1 VNRRS
6 FVRSLGLL
14 TMGTPLPLPA
24 QEARRAAGRIK
35 ITEVRVVRLKV
46 VRELG
51 TLEPAWMP
59 GRPMNFQLGGGAFLE
74 LRTDQG
80 LVGIGPSI
88 HEDLVSQ
95 VQKILIGKD
104 PFDTEQ
110 HFARM
115 RYEGLAGTYNGA
127 ANVDIALW
135 DLVGKACGQPIYKLL
150 GGGREKVGTYAA
162 MVKLSTPEERAD
174 MAAQLADQGWKAI
187 KLRLH
192 NATLKED
199 IAVVEAVR
207 ARIGDK
213 MQIMTDA
220 NQAENPAQWQ
230 PGVLWD
236 FRRALETARELERLH
251 CAWLE
256 EPLPRF
262 AFEQHAELRK
272 QVGIPIAGGE
282 NNYGVHEFHWML
294 QQGVFDIVQPEVMLA
309 GGISDVRKIGVLAEA
324 FDRQVTPHC
333 AIEEPLG
340 NIAAMHLVASWPRG
354 NLLELTT
361 DPPICDYNK
370 RFAIFTN
377 PPAVDQDGYISVPQ
391 GPGLGVEINPDLV
404 VA

>member
-1 VNRRS
+1 MNRRG
-6 FVRSLGLL
+6 FVAGLGSLAI
-14 TMGTPLPLPA
+14 TPALPA
-24 QEARRAAGRIK
+24 QEARRHAGRMK
-35 ITEVRVVRLKV
+35 ITGVRLVRLKV

-51 TLEPAWMP
+51 TMEPAWYAP
-59 GRPMNFQLGGGAFLE
+59 GRTYNFRVGGGAFLE
-74 LRTDQG
+74 VRTDQG

-88 HEDLVSQ
+88 HEYLLPQ
-95 VQKILIGKD
+95 VQKVLIGQD

-110 HFARM
+110 LFARM
-115 RYEGLAGTYNGA
+115 LYEELCGMYNGG

-150 GGGREKVGTYAA
+150 GGGRDKVGTYAA
-162 MVKLSTPEERAD
+162 MIKLSKPEERAN
-174 MAAQLADQGWKAI
+174 MAAELAAQGWKAI

-192 NATLKED
+192 NPTLKED

-207 ARIGDK
+207 AKIGDK

-220 NQAENPAQWQ
+220 NQAENPAHWQ
-230 PGVLWD
+230 PGPLWD
-236 FRRALETARELERLH
+236 FHRALETARELERLK

-282 NNYGVHEFHWML
+282 NNFGVHEFHWML
-294 QQGVFDIVQPEVMLA
+294 QQGVFDIIQPEVMLA

-324 FDRQVTPHC
+324 FDRQVTPHV
-333 AIEEPLG
+333 AIEEPIG
-340 NIAAMHLVASWPRG
+340 AIAALHLVASWPRG
-354 NLLELTT
+354 NLWELDH
-361 DPPICDYNK
+361 DPPICDYGK
-370 RFAIFTN
+370 RFAIFRN
-377 PPAVDQDGYISVPQ
+377 PPAVDREGNVSVPQ

-404 VA
+404 MA

>member
-1 VNRRS
+1 MNRRG
-6 FVRSLGLL
+6 FVAGLGSLAMAPALR
-14 TMGTPLPLPA
+14 A
-24 QEARRAAGRIK
+24 QESRRHDGRMK
-35 ITEVRVVRLKV
+35 ITEVRLVRLKV

-51 TLEPAWMP
+51 SLQPAWYAP
-59 GRPMNFQLGGGAFLE
+59 GRTMNFQVGGGAFLE
-74 LRTDQG
+74 VRTDQG

-88 HEDLVSQ
+88 DAALLPVVQQVLV
-95 VQKILIGKD
+95 GKD

-110 HFARM
+110 HYARM
-115 RYEGLAGTYNGA
+115 RYEGVCERYNGG

-150 GGGREKVGTYAA
+150 GGGRDKVGTYAA
-162 MVKLSTPEERAD
+162 MVKLSKPEERAN
-174 MAAQLADQGWKAI
+174 MAAELAGQGWKAI

-192 NATLKED
+192 NPTLKED

-207 ARIGDK
+207 ARIGER

-220 NQAENPAQWQ
+220 NQAENPEHWQ
-230 PGVLWD
+230 PGALWD
-236 FRRALETARELERLH
+236 FRRALETAHELERLH

-282 NNYGVHEFHWML
+282 NNFGVHEFHWML
-294 QQGVFDIVQPEVMLA
+294 QQGVFDILQPETMLA

-333 AIEEPLG
+333 AIEEPIG
-340 NIAAMHLVASWPRG
+340 NIAALHLVASWPRG
-354 NLLELTT
+354 NLLELTH
-361 DPPICDYNK
+361 DPPICDYSK
-370 RFAIFTN
+370 RFAIFRN
-377 PPAVDQDGYISVPQ
+377 PPAVDHEGNISVPQ

-404 VA
+404 MA

>member
-1 VNRRS
+1 
-6 FVRSLGLL
+6 
-14 TMGTPLPLPA
+14 M
-24 QEARRAAGRIK
+24 K
-35 ITEVRVVRLKV
+35 ITEVRLVRLKV

-51 TLEPAWMP
+51 TLEPAWFP
-59 GRPMNFQLGGGAFLE
+59 GRAMNFQVGGGAFLE
-74 LRTDQG
+74 VRTDQG

-88 HEDLVSQ
+88 DAALLPVVQQVLV
-95 VQKILIGKD
+95 GKD

-110 HFARM
+110 HYARM
-115 RYEGLAGTYNGA
+115 RYEGVCERYNGG

-135 DLVGKACGQPIYKLL
+135 DLIGKACGQPIYKLL
-150 GGGREKVGTYAA
+150 GGGRDKVGTYAA
-162 MVKLSTPEERAD
+162 MIKLSKPEERAN
-174 MAAQLADQGWKAI
+174 MAAELAAQGWKAI

-192 NATLKED
+192 NPTLKED

-207 ARIGDK
+207 ARIGER

-220 NQAENPAQWQ
+220 NQAENPGHWQ
-230 PGVLWD
+230 PGPLWD

-282 NNYGVHEFHWML
+282 NNFGVHEFHWML
-294 QQGVFDIVQPEVMLA
+294 QQGVFDILQPEVMLA

-333 AIEEPLG
+333 AIEEPIG
-340 NIAAMHLVASWPRG
+340 TIAALHLVASWPRG
-354 NLLELTT
+354 NLLELDH
-361 DPPICDYNK
+361 DPPICDYSK
-370 RFAIFTN
+370 RFAIFRN
-377 PPAVDQDGYISVPQ
+377 SPAVDQEGYVSVPQ
-391 GPGLGVEINPDLV
+391 GPGLGVEINPDLI

>member
-6 FVRSLGLL
+6 FVASLGLL
-14 TMGTPLPLPA
+14 TMGAPLPA
-24 QEARRAAGRIK
+24 QESRRQAGRMK
-35 ITEVRVVRLKV
+35 ITEVRLVRLKV

-51 TLEPAWMP
+51 SLEPAWFP
-59 GRPMNFQLGGGAFLE
+59 GRLMNFQVGGGGFLE

-80 LVGIGPSI
+80 LVGIGPAI
-88 HEDLVSQ
+88 HADLVPL

-115 RYEGLAGTYNGA
+115 RYEGLAGMYNGA
-127 ANVDIALW
+127 PNVDIALW

-150 GGGREKVGTYAA
+150 GGGKDKVGTYAA
-162 MVKLSTPEERAD
+162 MVKLSKPEERAN
-174 MAAQLADQGWKAI
+174 MAAALADQGWKAI

-192 NATLKED
+192 NPTFQED

-207 ARIGDK
+207 ARIGDR
-213 MQIMTDA
+213 MQIMADA
-220 NQAENPAQWQ
+220 NQAENPGQWQ
-230 PGVLWD
+230 PGALWD
-236 FRRALETARELERLH
+236 FRRALETARELERLQ

-294 QQGVFDIVQPEVMLA
+294 QQGVFDILQPEVMLA

-333 AIEEPLG
+333 AIEEPVG
-340 NIAAMHLVASWPRG
+340 TIAALHLVASWPRG
-354 NLLELTT
+354 NLLELTH
-361 DPPICDYNK
+361 DPPICDYSK
-370 RFAIFTN
+370 RFSIFTN
-377 PPAVDQDGYISVPQ
+377 PPAVDQEGYISVPQ
-391 GPGLGVEINPDLV
+391 GPGLGVEINPDLI